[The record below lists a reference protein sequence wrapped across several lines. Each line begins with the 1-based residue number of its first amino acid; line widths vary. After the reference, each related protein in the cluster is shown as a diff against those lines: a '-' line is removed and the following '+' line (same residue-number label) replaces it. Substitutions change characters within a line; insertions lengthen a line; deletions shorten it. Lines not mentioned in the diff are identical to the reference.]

1 MSPKKVVRAAMNSVA
16 FAPRAIQAKIEIF
29 WKPPFWAVGW
39 GSCYV
44 ATGVGSEGVRAGA
57 HPLSK
62 VGSHATE
69 TEAVAVEFPVSL
81 I

>member
-1 MSPKKVVRAAMNSVA
+1 
-16 FAPRAIQAKIEIF
+16 
-29 WKPPFWAVGW
+29 
-39 GSCYV
+39 
-44 ATGVGSEGVRAGA
+44 VRAGA